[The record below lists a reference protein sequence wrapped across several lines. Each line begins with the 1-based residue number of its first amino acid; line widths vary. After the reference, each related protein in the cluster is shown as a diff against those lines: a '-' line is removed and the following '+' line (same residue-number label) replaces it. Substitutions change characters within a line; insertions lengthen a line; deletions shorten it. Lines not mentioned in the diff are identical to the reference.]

1 MNLVR
6 AFFPKSGHCS
16 LNFEKGQGKPPP
28 PPVPSSSY
36 APGRSLFPSSCC
48 GGLFLVKPQ
57 VFMLYL
63 LLKLTHTDCCY
74 VTKPISSYSNFDAQK
89 VIVTYLEEGKAVKFE
104 T

>member
-1 MNLVR
+1 
-6 AFFPKSGHCS
+6 
-16 LNFEKGQGKPPP
+16 
-28 PPVPSSSY
+28 
-36 APGRSLFPSSCC
+36 
-48 GGLFLVKPQ
+48 
-57 VFMLYL
+57 MLYL